1 MKKITRRPVFPL
13 DYGVP
18 ESLDGTLPWQHVTE
32 KLKKALHYWVSTVDS
47 NQRPHA
53 TPVWGAWVDETLY
66 FDGSPQTKR
75 GRNLKSNP
83 NIAIHLESGTDVL
96 IIHGKA
102 IEIIPI
108 KDLAIKLSEEYNR
121 KYQSETYTAS
131 PDFWLQGGLY
141 RVDFSV
147 IFAWTKFPDD
157 ATKWVID

>member
-32 KLKKALHYWVSTVDS
+32 RLKKALHYWVSTVDS

-53 TPVWGAWVDETLY
+53 TPVWGAWVEETLY

-75 GRNLKSNP
+75 GRNLKGNP
-83 NIAIHLESGTDVL
+83 NIAIHLESGLDVL

-102 IEIIPI
+102 TEIIPVRE
-108 KDLAIKLSEEYNR
+108 LAIKINR
-121 KYQSETYTAS
+121 GIQPKISIRDVYCLTGFLAAGRLVSCGFLRHFCMDEV
-131 PDFWLQGGLY
+131 PG
-141 RVDFSV
+141 
-147 IFAWTKFPDD
+147 
-157 ATKWVID
+157 